1 MLSFLFAEENPT
13 NWPSIILIVVLIVA
27 FVGLIW
33 FSSYSQKKKQKQAA
47 EMNNALK
54 VGDRVKS
61 IGGIV
66 GVIVGVDE
74 ENGNFEIQTGTTTMV
89 LDRNA
94 VYPLAY
100 FDAQN
105 AKPAGKAAPAEEPA
119 PAEAPAEIEE
129 KPAEEASAEEAKPE
143 SEDAPK
149 EE

>member
-1 MLSFLFAEENPT
+1 MLSLLFAEENPT
-13 NWPSIILIVVLIVA
+13 NWGSIILIVVLIVA

-105 AKPAGKAAPAEEPA
+105 AKPAGKAVPAEEPA
-119 PAEAPAEIEE
+119 PAEIPEDTAEQ
-129 KPAEEASAEEAKPE
+129 PAEETPAEEKKPE